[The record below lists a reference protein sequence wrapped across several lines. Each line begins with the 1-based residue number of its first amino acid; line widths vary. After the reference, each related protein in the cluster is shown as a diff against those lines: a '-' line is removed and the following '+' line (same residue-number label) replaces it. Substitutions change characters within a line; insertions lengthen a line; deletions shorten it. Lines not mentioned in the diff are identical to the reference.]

1 MKKLIYLLL
10 LCLPMVVCA
19 SFPVLEDKTNL
30 NNDSCDNIILKNGK
44 EISAKVIE
52 ITPELIKYKKCS
64 NLDGPLISIYKNEV
78 LMLRYSNGSKEI
90 FSPSQESPY
99 PKKKLGWGSVVSAI
113 CAHIAAVLLILLPIN
128 SGVFVLFFAITAI
141 FFGTSSFAK
150 RLWGLGLAGTIVG
163 LITCLVLFIR
173 EGKN

>member
-1 MKKLIYLLL
+1 MKKLLLIL
-10 LCLPMVVCA
+10 LCLPLVVCA

-64 NLDGPLISIYKNEV
+64 NLDGPLISIYKSEV

-90 FSPSQESPY
+90 FSPSQESPH
-99 PKKKLGWGSVVSAI
+99 PKKEYGWGSIVSVG
-113 CAHIAAVLLILLPIN
+113 CAQIAVLLLIIAPEFALL
-128 SGVFVLFFAITAI
+128 FAIIAI
-141 FFGTSSFAK
+141 LFGISSFSK
-150 RLWGLGLAGTIVG
+150 RLWGFGLAGTIVG
-163 LITCLVLFIR
+163 LISIILFSR
-173 EGKN
+173 KENKL